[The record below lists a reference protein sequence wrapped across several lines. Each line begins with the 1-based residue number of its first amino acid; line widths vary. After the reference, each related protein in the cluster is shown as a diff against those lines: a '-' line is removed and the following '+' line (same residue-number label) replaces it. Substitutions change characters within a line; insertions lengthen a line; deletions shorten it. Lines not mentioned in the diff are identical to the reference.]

1 MVTVVKVGG
10 SIASSGVPDS
20 LIKEIAY
27 YENDR
32 IVLVH
37 GGGPAVTDLTMRLG
51 IEPRF
56 VTSPDGVRSRYTDA
70 QTMEV
75 FLMAMKG
82 RINTDIVLALRKY
95 GRNSVGIT
103 GIDAGLMVA
112 ERKSRLKILS
122 GNGRPMFVDGGYT
135 GRITEVNSAFLNG
148 IMDLGQLP
156 VIAPIAVSKDGE
168 ALNVDGD
175 RAAAAI
181 AGSLKADLLVLLTN
195 VTGVMRGDSLVPHIA
210 GTELDEAIRGVGN
223 GMDKKLIAA
232 REALA
237 SGAGRVVISSGT
249 ISNPLENAI
258 QGKMKTVIEK

>member
-1 MVTVVKVGG
+1 MVIVVKVGG
-10 SIASSGVPDS
+10 SIASSGIPDS

-27 YENDR
+27 HGNDR

-37 GGGPAVTDLTMRLG
+37 GGGPAVTDLTRKLG

-56 VTSPDGVRSRYTDA
+56 VTSPEGVKSRYTDA
-70 QTMEV
+70 ETMEV

-103 GIDAGLMVA
+103 GIDAGLMLA
-112 ERKSRLKILS
+112 ERKTRLKTLS
-122 GNGRPMFVDGGYT
+122 GNGRPMFIDGGYT
-135 GRITEVNSAFLNG
+135 GRITEVNSTFLNG
-148 IMDLGQLP
+148 LMDLGMLP

-175 RAAAAI
+175 RAAAAL

-195 VTGVMRGDSLVPHIA
+195 VAGVMRQGSLVQHIA
-210 GTELDEAIRGVGN
+210 ESELDEAIRSVGN

-232 REALA
+232 REALTGGT
-237 SGAGRVVISSGT
+237 SRVVISSG
-249 ISNPLENAI
+249 SVPNPLENAI
-258 QGKMKTVIEK
+258 QGNMKTVIEK